1 MLGPQPFDSRS
12 GLSAVLPQGLRP
24 ADLLGVGFEDQ
35 TLLLNF
41 SAQLGELA
49 KESDGEAE
57 ALMIYSLVNTVC
69 QLPGVKR
76 TALFV
81 QGSQPDSLSGN
92 IYLPGD
98 FLPNTDMVAD

>member
-1 MLGPQPFDSRS
+1 M
-12 GLSAVLPQGLRP
+12 
-24 ADLLGVGFEDQ
+24 LGVGFEDQ

-41 SAQLGELA
+41 SAQLGALA
-49 KESDGEAE
+49 QGMDGQAE

-76 TALFV
+76 TALFI
-81 QGSQPDSLSGN
+81 QGSQPDSLAGA

-98 FLPNTDMVAD
+98 FLPNTDMIAE